1 MECYSVLDCS
11 VDVETLNSQGA
22 SGKRV
27 NHKRACVQLGRDQH
41 QDLVF
46 RLNNTS
52 YTLKD
57 FKVLDKFKHEG
68 KVSALDFY
76 FFILQVESIFYV
88 DGPVI

>member
-11 VDVETLNSQGA
+11 VDLENFNSQGA

-27 NHKRACVQLGRDQH
+27 NHKRACIQLGRDQH
-41 QDLVF
+41 NDLVF

-57 FKVLDKFKHEG
+57 FKVLDKFKQEG
-68 KVSALDFY
+68 KVSLLQI
-76 FFILQVESIFYV
+76 FFRL
-88 DGPVI
+88 